1 MRPRAAEIRA
11 ITALLDQEWDNVDDL
26 ASTLISE
33 VFGMAGKRDKWC
45 VIMQDPRLGVF
56 TYGPYDTENQA
67 RKAIGKSIVSPGP
80 EPAKAIIRRIQE
92 A

>member
-11 ITALLDQEWDNVDDL
+11 IVAMLDREWDNVDEL
-26 ASTLISE
+26 ASTILNE
-33 VFGMAGKRDKWC
+33 AFGMAAKRDKWC
-45 VIMQDPRLGVF
+45 VIMHDPRLGVF
-56 TYGPYDTENQA
+56 TFGPFDTENQA

-80 EPAKAIIRRIQE
+80 EPAKATVRRIVE